1 MKNSEK
7 KIAIIGTVGIPAKY
21 GGFET
26 LVEYL
31 TKHLG
36 SNHELVVYCSSKNYP
51 IKLREHNNA
60 TLKYI
65 PLKANGIQ
73 SVFYDIISLF
83 MATSKADVILILGVS
98 GCIILPIYRLF
109 YNKKKLVINI
119 DGLEHRREKWSKWA
133 KRFLKLSEKLAIKHA
148 NELIADNQ
156 GIVDYVKKE
165 YQHESNLIT
174 YGADHVKKIILS
186 EEVVQKY
193 NLPNQYAFKVCRIEP
208 ENNIHLILD
217 AFKQNNKFPLVII
230 GNWNNSNYGLR
241 LFNKYKDDENL
252 RLLSPIYDQD
262 VLNQIR
268 GNSRL
273 YIHGHSA
280 GGTNPSLVE
289 AMFSGLPVI
298 AFDVNYNRATTFN
311 EALYFKNTKDLS
323 KLLNSIESS
332 LLNKISLKMKE
343 IADENYTWEL
353 ISEQYSKLF

>member
-36 SNHELVVYCSSKNYP
+36 SNYELVVYCSSKNYP
-51 IKLREHNNA
+51 IKLREHNNT

-65 PLKANGIQ
+65 PLKANGVQ
-73 SVFYDIISLF
+73 SIPYDIVSLF
-83 MATSKADVILILGVS
+83 SSSKRADVILILGVS
-98 GCIILPIYRLF
+98 GCLILPFYRLF
-109 YNKKKLVINI
+109 YKKKKLVINI
-119 DGLEHRREKWSKWA
+119 DGLEHRREKWGKWA

-156 GIVDYVKKE
+156 GIVDYIKKE
-165 YQHESNLIT
+165 YDSDSNLIT
-174 YGADHVKKIILS
+174 YGANHVNKIILS
-186 EEVVQKY
+186 KEIIKKY
-193 NLPNQYAFKVCRIEP
+193 ILPEQYAFKVCRIEP
-208 ENNIHLILD
+208 ENNIRLILE
-217 AFKQNNKFPLVII
+217 AFRKSKKYSLVII
-230 GNWNNSNYGLR
+230 GNWKNSNYGLS
-241 LFNKYKDDENL
+241 LFNEYKKDENIW
-252 RLLSPIYDQD
+252 LLNPIYDQD
-262 VLNQIR
+262 ILNQIR
-268 GNSRL
+268 SNSNV

-289 AMFSGLPVI
+289 AMFLGLPVI